1 MPNNAKCNNLY
12 TKLVTRFQSEK
23 PSLIISDTLSRWLYQ
38 SVYSIY
44 ENYGEA
50 EAERYVREAR
60 LL

>member
-1 MPNNAKCNNLY
+1 MPNISKCHEFHTRLIS
-12 TKLVTRFQSEK
+12 RFQAEK
-23 PSLIISDTLSRWLYQ
+23 PSIIISDTISKWLYQ
-38 SVYSIY
+38 AVYSIY